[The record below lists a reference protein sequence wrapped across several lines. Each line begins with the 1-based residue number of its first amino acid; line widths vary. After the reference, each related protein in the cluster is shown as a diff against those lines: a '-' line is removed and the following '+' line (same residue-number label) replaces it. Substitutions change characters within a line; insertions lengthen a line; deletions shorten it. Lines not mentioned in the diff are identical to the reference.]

1 MDTTARAIKGDIS
14 IGKGL
19 LGLTP
24 PQDVDSSRMSFRKE
38 RQILHDFLTCV
49 RPAVVNSDLCSSISL
64 GGALLSKLKVCFPVF
79 SQVVPIGMTRMVID
93 ENHYEDICRLLAD
106 ALLSHDT
113 NAV

>member
-1 MDTTARAIKGDIS
+1 MTCRMIAFLQRSMRKDVSILAIAHEFG
-14 IGKGL
+14 
-19 LGLTP
+19 
-24 PQDVDSSRMSFRKE
+24 
-38 RQILHDFLTCV
+38 
-49 RPAVVNSDLCSSISL
+49 CSWGTL
-64 GGALLSKLKVCFPVF
+64 RHLDYGQLNPLF

>member
-1 MDTTARAIKGDIS
+1 MLLWGAGCVNCARPVLRGLRSSCSLFYSLAIAHEFG
-14 IGKGL
+14 
-19 LGLTP
+19 
-24 PQDVDSSRMSFRKE
+24 
-38 RQILHDFLTCV
+38 
-49 RPAVVNSDLCSSISL
+49 CSWGTL
-64 GGALLSKLKVCFPVF
+64 RHLDYEQLNPLF